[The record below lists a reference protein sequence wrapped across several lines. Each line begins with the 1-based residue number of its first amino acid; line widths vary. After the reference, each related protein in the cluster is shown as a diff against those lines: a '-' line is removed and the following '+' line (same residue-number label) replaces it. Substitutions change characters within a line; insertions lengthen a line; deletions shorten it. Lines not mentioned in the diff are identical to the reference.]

1 MAEDEPRGI
10 LCTLTPWKAALVGP
24 FVDYVG
30 LATILPLLPFF
41 LLDLYKQ
48 IDSQSCPAGSRG
60 DSYLNLT
67 AAQAACT
74 DDEACLGVYAGSCD
88 DSASFELCTLGEDDW
103 VAAERSCVYRKGEV
117 NTAACF

>member
-48 IDSQSCPAGSRG
+48 IDLTSCPEGSRG
-60 DSYLNLT
+60 DSYLYLNLT
-67 AAQAACT
+67 AAQAACS
-74 DDEACLGVYAGSCD
+74 GVALLRSPAFA
-88 DSASFELCTLGEDDW
+88 SAPPRSNASPTL
-103 VAAERSCVYRKGEV
+103 VRP
-117 NTAACF
+117 